1 MTRAAFAGAG
11 HGNGGEAAIVAGL
24 RAAGA
29 LAVSLVAEA
38 EGRIL
43 GHAAFSPITISG
55 HPGRWFGLGPV
66 SVLPERQRTGIGTA
80 LIEEGLAR
88 LAASGAKGCVVLGD
102 PAYYRRFG
110 FVSDNRLVYPA
121 APARYFQTLALSGEP
136 PAGEVAYHSAFDA
149 G

>member
-11 HGNGGEAAIVAGL
+11 HGSGGEAAIVAGL

-110 FVSDNRLVYPA
+110 FACDPALRYSA
-121 APARYFQTLALSGEP
+121 APAEYFQSIVIAGHRP
-136 PAGEVAYHSAFDA
+136 KGEVA
-149 G
+149 